1 MPSVLR
7 PIPEPA
13 LSFTAV
19 RMRTKVQLSQRRNL
33 RRQAVTRLTSCVA
46 GRQKRRKEQL
56 AFGRS
61 EGVKEYLCIV
71 SWAPFLETGTLPRIQ
86 LMHLKMRSQNTVT
99 TNRPCPL
106 SGSRKATVVS
116 SLDRHGGAL
125 RNVCWTE
132 SGFIGVDPIPIADV
146 SEFYKK
152 EYRQQYKGSFTPQNR
167 HVLRAARCARDRYER
182 IRQHLPSAPSSL
194 ATLDAGASSGEFV
207 YLMKT
212 LGHAAEGIEPH
223 IGYALHAKTN
233 LGLQISNCTF
243 SEFPDRPGAFQLVT
257 LFHVLEHLEFP
268 IDDLRKLRDLL
279 DEKGVF
285 VIEVP
290 NILYRNMKFSHKW
303 HKGHLNGFTAESLK
317 LTAAAAGLESIQCGE
332 IGVGGNLFG
341 VFRRA
346 MPLPPEQ
353 LIKELAGSAER
364 ALTEISAN
372 TDADYFL
379 RWHTWT
385 KIPKKLLTQIEER
398 ITAPRRLESAA
409 ILKAVYQGM

>member
-1 MPSVLR
+1 V
-7 PIPEPA
+7 
-13 LSFTAV
+13 
-19 RMRTKVQLSQRRNL
+19 
-33 RRQAVTRLTSCVA
+33 VA
-46 GRQKRRKEQL
+46 
-56 AFGRS
+56 
-61 EGVKEYLCIV
+61 KEYLGIV
-71 SWAPFLETGTLPRIQ
+71 NGAPFPETGTFHQIQ
-86 LMHLKMRSQNTVT
+86 FMQLKTRAGDAVT

-106 SGSRKATVVS
+106 SGSRHATVVS
-116 SLDRHGGAL
+116 NLDRHGGAL

-182 IRQHLPSAPSSL
+182 IHQHLPSAPSSI

-212 LGHAAEGIEPH
+212 LGHEAEGIEPH
-223 IGYALHAKTN
+223 IGYAQHAKSN
-233 LGLQISNCTF
+233 LGLQIANCTF
-243 SEFPDRPGAFQLVT
+243 SEFPGRPGAFQLVT

-268 IDDLRKLRDLL
+268 VDDLRSLCSLL

-303 HKGHLNGFTAESLK
+303 HKGHLNGFTADSLR
-317 LTAAAAGLESIQCGE
+317 LTAAAAGLEAIQCGE
-332 IGVGGNLFG
+332 IGDGGNLFG

-346 MPLPPEQ
+346 MPLTPEQ
-353 LIKELAGSAER
+353 IQKQLLGSVERTIAEL
-364 ALTEISAN
+364 SAN

-379 RWHTWT
+379 RWHTWA

-398 ITAPRRLESAA
+398 ITAPKRLESAA
-409 ILKAVYQGM
+409 ILKAVYQGI